1 MDLKTIIYFKKV
13 AELQHVTKAAQELY
27 ISQAQLSRIIADLEA
42 ELGVPLFDR
51 AKRGISLNSCG
62 QLYYQYVLKIL
73 NLIEEGQRSVLE
85 EYSRKQAQL
94 IIATNAGAYM
104 PTLISLVRQK
114 DPGMRIK
121 QYSLPKKKLI
131 SLLHEEVVSFGVL
144 CPPVENDAFESIT
157 LLKERAVIIYPQG
170 HWLENHKKISLSA
183 LSKEPMIGVSR
194 GYGARD
200 ATEIMYRTHSFTP
213 NFIIETG
220 DSSTM
225 ARYVTAGL
233 GISVVPKSLFIQEDY
248 FKDHYVEFEEDIYGT
263 LELVWNRNHKFS
275 QSEQLFYDTALDYF
289 RELAESIFE
298 PAYSLA
304 PSAKDIN

>member
-1 MDLKTIIYFKKV
+1 
-13 AELQHVTKAAQELY
+13 
-27 ISQAQLSRIIADLEA
+27 
-42 ELGVPLFDR
+42 
-51 AKRGISLNSCG
+51 
-62 QLYYQYVLKIL
+62 
-73 NLIEEGQRSVLE
+73 
-85 EYSRKQAQL
+85 
-94 IIATNAGAYM
+94 
-104 PTLISLVRQK
+104 
-114 DPGMRIK
+114 
-121 QYSLPKKKLI
+121 
-131 SLLHEEVVSFGVL
+131 
-144 CPPVENDAFESIT
+144 
-157 LLKERAVIIYPQG
+157 
-170 HWLENHKKISLSA
+170 
-183 LSKEPMIGVSR
+183 
-194 GYGARD
+194 
-200 ATEIMYRTHSFTP
+200 MYRTHSFTP